1 MKLIRISIGLFLL
14 AVVFLGAITWGEAAL
29 ISMSPSM
36 ERGLTF
42 MLLVLPAGCGAVLGA
57 ISLRRGE
64 GRAWLAITLVVF
76 NTLFALFHLMVVLF
90 AG

>member
-1 MKLIRISIGLFLL
+1 MKLIHISLGLFLL
-14 AVVFLGAITWGEAAL
+14 SVVFVGAITWWESAL
-29 ISMSPSM
+29 ISMSPDM
-36 ERGLTF
+36 ERALTF
-42 MLLVLPAGCGAVLGA
+42 LLLVLPAGSGAILGA

-64 GRAWLAITLVVF
+64 GRAWLAITLVMF